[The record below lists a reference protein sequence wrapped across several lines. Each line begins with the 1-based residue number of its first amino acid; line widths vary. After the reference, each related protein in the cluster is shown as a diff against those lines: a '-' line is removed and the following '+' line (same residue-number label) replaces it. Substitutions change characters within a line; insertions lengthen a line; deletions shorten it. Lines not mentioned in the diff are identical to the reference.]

1 MSTVAPTQPR
11 VLPAPIGIPAG
22 RARAPSCTRPPLASS
37 PTHTPFSVTPLGT
50 PVSAARAYSPPP
62 HSSIITIP
70 TTGSSPKT
78 LPPSS
83 PILSSSPPSPKVA
96 TPSSPVSPSSPKD
109 KEKKKLHKPW
119 ARMGALFDMDSMLGA
134 LDPNRM
140 AVASAPEPIKA
151 CIFGAETETG
161 LAVCRALLHARN
173 YTITALM
180 VDDKTPATEEL
191 LAQGVKVV
199 QVDMDSPV
207 SYARYLAG
215 SKAVYLSSNGEWQEA
230 SAISLHRPSP
240 FCSVTGAEPLQSLR
254 STPSSNTST
263 SPSALKSHAPRT
275 AAN

>member
-1 MSTVAPTQPR
+1 M
-11 VLPAPIGIPAG
+11 
-22 RARAPSCTRPPLASS
+22 
-37 PTHTPFSVTPLGT
+37 
-50 PVSAARAYSPPP
+50 
-62 HSSIITIP
+62 
-70 TTGSSPKT
+70 
-78 LPPSS
+78 
-83 PILSSSPPSPKVA
+83 
-96 TPSSPVSPSSPKD
+96 
-109 KEKKKLHKPW
+109 
-119 ARMGALFDMDSMLGA
+119 FDMDSMLGA